1 MEARADLPCLLD
13 KNNVLETPISNTNIA
28 IKHTVT
34 VFDSPTISE
43 DEEVGKTEQESTKK
57 KKFVFV
63 SPFER
68 YKRVIPMIAEQEAQ
82 EREKQKQEEE
92 NRLKKEIEIV
102 ESKNRVYQHFK
113 QVSQMITGKN
123 ESELSKKPSQT
134 PLSQMPG
141 RKRKRDSNINK
152 QDEVQEEK
160 TNDNLST
167 PVPIL
172 ETRIIQD
179 LKKDVSE
186 VEYLK
191 EEQNVQESVT
201 KKQKQIPNNETMNLL
216 RSRKKGERERT
227 IKDLEKKGMMPS
239 KKFDYKIVDFSAF
252 QGGSQNIPNQVQF
265 EQTMKKKK
273 QKNRKKKKQKK
284 LNI

>member
-1 MEARADLPCLLD
+1 
-13 KNNVLETPISNTNIA
+13 
-28 IKHTVT
+28 
-34 VFDSPTISE
+34 
-43 DEEVGKTEQESTKK
+43 
-57 KKFVFV
+57 
-63 SPFER
+63 
-68 YKRVIPMIAEQEAQ
+68 MIAEQEAQ
-82 EREKQKQEEE
+82 EREKQKQEE

-216 RSRKKGERERT
+216 R
-227 IKDLEKKGMMPS
+227 
-239 KKFDYKIVDFSAF
+239 
-252 QGGSQNIPNQVQF
+252 
-265 EQTMKKKK
+265 
-273 QKNRKKKKQKK
+273 
-284 LNI
+284 

>member
-1 MEARADLPCLLD
+1 
-13 KNNVLETPISNTNIA
+13 
-28 IKHTVT
+28 
-34 VFDSPTISE
+34 
-43 DEEVGKTEQESTKK
+43 
-57 KKFVFV
+57 
-63 SPFER
+63 
-68 YKRVIPMIAEQEAQ
+68 MIAEQEAQ
-82 EREKQKQEEE
+82 EREKQKQEE

-172 ETRIIQD
+172 DTRIIQD

-216 RSRKKGERERT
+216 R
-227 IKDLEKKGMMPS
+227 
-239 KKFDYKIVDFSAF
+239 
-252 QGGSQNIPNQVQF
+252 
-265 EQTMKKKK
+265 
-273 QKNRKKKKQKK
+273 
-284 LNI
+284 

>member
-1 MEARADLPCLLD
+1 
-13 KNNVLETPISNTNIA
+13 
-28 IKHTVT
+28 
-34 VFDSPTISE
+34 
-43 DEEVGKTEQESTKK
+43 
-57 KKFVFV
+57 
-63 SPFER
+63 
-68 YKRVIPMIAEQEAQ
+68 MIAEQEAQ

-113 QVSQMITGKN
+113 QVSQMITEKN

-216 RSRKKGERERT
+216 R
-227 IKDLEKKGMMPS
+227 
-239 KKFDYKIVDFSAF
+239 
-252 QGGSQNIPNQVQF
+252 
-265 EQTMKKKK
+265 
-273 QKNRKKKKQKK
+273 
-284 LNI
+284 

>member
-1 MEARADLPCLLD
+1 
-13 KNNVLETPISNTNIA
+13 
-28 IKHTVT
+28 
-34 VFDSPTISE
+34 
-43 DEEVGKTEQESTKK
+43 
-57 KKFVFV
+57 
-63 SPFER
+63 
-68 YKRVIPMIAEQEAQ
+68 MIAEQEAQ
-82 EREKQKQEEE
+82 EREKQKQEE

-179 LKKDVSE
+179 LKKDVNE

-216 RSRKKGERERT
+216 R
-227 IKDLEKKGMMPS
+227 
-239 KKFDYKIVDFSAF
+239 
-252 QGGSQNIPNQVQF
+252 
-265 EQTMKKKK
+265 
-273 QKNRKKKKQKK
+273 
-284 LNI
+284 

>member
-1 MEARADLPCLLD
+1 
-13 KNNVLETPISNTNIA
+13 
-28 IKHTVT
+28 
-34 VFDSPTISE
+34 
-43 DEEVGKTEQESTKK
+43 
-57 KKFVFV
+57 
-63 SPFER
+63 
-68 YKRVIPMIAEQEAQ
+68 MIAEQEAQ

-191 EEQNVQESVT
+191 KEQNVQESVT

-216 RSRKKGERERT
+216 R
-227 IKDLEKKGMMPS
+227 
-239 KKFDYKIVDFSAF
+239 
-252 QGGSQNIPNQVQF
+252 
-265 EQTMKKKK
+265 
-273 QKNRKKKKQKK
+273 
-284 LNI
+284 

>member
-1 MEARADLPCLLD
+1 
-13 KNNVLETPISNTNIA
+13 
-28 IKHTVT
+28 
-34 VFDSPTISE
+34 
-43 DEEVGKTEQESTKK
+43 
-57 KKFVFV
+57 
-63 SPFER
+63 
-68 YKRVIPMIAEQEAQ
+68 MIAEQEAQ

-172 ETRIIQD
+172 ETIIIQD

-216 RSRKKGERERT
+216 R
-227 IKDLEKKGMMPS
+227 
-239 KKFDYKIVDFSAF
+239 
-252 QGGSQNIPNQVQF
+252 
-265 EQTMKKKK
+265 
-273 QKNRKKKKQKK
+273 
-284 LNI
+284 